1 MPLSGVLL
9 AGCVPQQQVVAGYGG
24 KLHQPHRR
32 ATEGAMRDAPAGY
45 HPQEFESL
53 RASNGGKVA
62 CRGWSVSIG
71 GSSMPESNLTTRI
84 PNSYEQDEGVTC
96 GLWSRGR
103 SLVRQRRA
111 GLQRGTEGLCLAAP
125 ALHPFV
131 GRLASSSPRN
141 SNTVFR
147 RFPAWLPLP
156 FGDQE
161 SATRCFGSP
170 ASRGSSLPG
179 RSEHLH
185 TATFLQLA
193 SAASPCHSSA
203 RQQTPSSASPCRPHV
218 ASPDAETCLGRCPGR
233 STESVGRRLP
243 FCYGAVYRGRA

>member
-103 SLVRQRRA
+103 SLVRRRRA

-125 ALHPFV
+125 P
-131 GRLASSSPRN
+131 LASLPPPAPRY
-141 SNTVFR
+141 SWR
-147 RFPAWLPLP
+147 RMWISAA
-156 FGDQE
+156 GE
-161 SATRCFGSP
+161 RATRE
-170 ASRGSSLPG
+170 G
-179 RSEHLH
+179 RVVRLIFFVESD
-185 TATFLQLA
+185 
-193 SAASPCHSSA
+193 
-203 RQQTPSSASPCRPHV
+203 QTV
-218 ASPDAETCLGRCPGR
+218 I
-233 STESVGRRLP
+233 
-243 FCYGAVYRGRA
+243 